1 MSDGQAAS
9 PVLHSAAPAHAPSAS
24 VEAGVHLDDAPGE
37 TQPLMAASPIGALS
51 TPASHQ
57 NLAQQMQVF
66 LTRTDMQQSRKN
78 RFYLQQ
84 VFELLSE
91 LDQHTARRGQ
101 LQTSLQETDAHIQ
114 RIRQSLVEIAG
125 DSVEAENEALAIAQA
140 RAHLAGLLREKIVQE
155 FE

>member
-9 PVLHSAAPAHAPSAS
+9 PALHSQAPAQEPGAS
-24 VEAGVHLDDAPGE
+24 VDAGEHLNDGPVQL
-37 TQPLMAASPIGALS
+37 QPLMAAGPVGALS
-51 TPASHQ
+51 RPANHQ

>member
-9 PVLHSAAPAHAPSAS
+9 PALHSAAPAHAPSAS
-24 VEAGVHLDDAPGE
+24 MDVGMHMDEAPSE

-57 NLAQQMQVF
+57 SLAQQMQVF

-91 LDQHTARRGQ
+91 LDQHTAPIGLAAIRGCVWPGASSRCMPAS
-101 LQTSLQETDAHIQ
+101 T
-114 RIRQSLVEIAG
+114 
-125 DSVEAENEALAIAQA
+125 EALGAWAGA
-140 RAHLAGLLREKIVQE
+140 ALCKTGLAAWPSDMG
-155 FE
+155 

>member
-1 MSDGQAAS
+1 MSDGQSANPSPHNAPLMHAS
-9 PVLHSAAPAHAPSAS
+9 EESADSAMGAE
-24 VEAGVHLDDAPGE
+24 VEQADPK
-37 TQPLMAASPIGALS
+37 PLMATGPASTMSSPI
-51 TPASHQ
+51 SHQ
-57 NLAQQMQVF
+57 NLSQQMQVF
-66 LTRTDMQQSRKN
+66 LTRTDIQQSRKN

-101 LQTSLQETDAHIQ
+101 LQTSLQETEAHIK
-114 RIRQSLVEIAG
+114 RIRHSLVEIAG

-140 RAHLAGLLREKIVQE
+140 RAHLAGLLRDKIVQE

>member
-1 MSDGQAAS
+1 M
-9 PVLHSAAPAHAPSAS
+9 H
-24 VEAGVHLDDAPGE
+24 AGVHLHDAPGH
-37 TQPLMAASPIGALS
+37 TLPLTAASPLGALS

-84 VFELLSE
+84 VFELLSA
-91 LDQHTARRGQ
+91 LDQHTARCGQ

-125 DSVEAENEALAIAQA
+125 DSVEAENQALAIAQA
-140 RAHLAGLLREKIVQE
+140 RAHLAGLLRDKIVQE
-155 FE
+155 FA

>member
-1 MSDGQAAS
+1 MSDGPVASPATPIAAS
-9 PVLHSAAPAHAPSAS
+9 SVSPEASMHLDAAPDASQPLSAS
-24 VEAGVHLDDAPGE
+24 
-37 TQPLMAASPIGALS
+37 
-51 TPASHQ
+51 SHQ
-57 NLAQQMQVF
+57 HLAQQMQVF
-66 LTRTDMQQSRKN
+66 LTRTDIQQSRKN

-101 LQTSLQETDAHIQ
+101 LQTSLEETDAHIQ
-114 RIRQSLVEIAG
+114 RIRKTLVQIAS

-140 RAHLAGLLREKIVQE
+140 RAHLAGLLRDKIVQE

>member
-9 PVLHSAAPAHAPSAS
+9 PAVQTPAQAHAPDVSMHS
-24 VEAGVHLDDAPGE
+24 GMHLHDAPGH
-37 TQPLMAASPIGALS
+37 TLPLTAASPLGALS

-140 RAHLAGLLREKIVQE
+140 RAHLAGLLRDKIVQE
-155 FE
+155 FA

>member
-1 MSDGQAAS
+1 MSDGQFAS
-9 PVLHSAAPAHAPSAS
+9 PPPQSAPLEPAFEDRADS
-24 VEAGVHLDDAPGE
+24 VVGAEVGQADPK
-37 TQPLMAASPIGALS
+37 PLMATGPAHTMAP
-51 TPASHQ
+51 PASHQ

-66 LTRTDMQQSRKN
+66 LTRTDIQQSRKN

-101 LQTSLQETDAHIQ
+101 LQTSLQETEAHIK
-114 RIRQSLVEIAG
+114 RIRHSLVEIAG

-140 RAHLAGLLREKIVQE
+140 RAHLAGLLRDKIVQE

>member
-9 PVLHSAAPAHAPSAS
+9 PALHSAAPAHAPSAS
-24 VEAGVHLDDAPGE
+24 MDEAPSE

-140 RAHLAGLLREKIVQE
+140 RAHLAGLLRDKIVQE